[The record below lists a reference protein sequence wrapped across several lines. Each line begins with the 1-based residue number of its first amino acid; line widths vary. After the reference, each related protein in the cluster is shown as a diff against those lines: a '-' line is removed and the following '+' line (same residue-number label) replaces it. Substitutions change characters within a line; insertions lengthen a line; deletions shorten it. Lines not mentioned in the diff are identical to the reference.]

1 MKKLL
6 FILTSLIVL
15 LCSISLPVNA
25 ELLSKPIINP
35 NLNGLIENAGDSSG
49 EISINASP
57 FIEKKDLGFGAGAM
71 SIMTRTQTRAFT
83 SKHGYNEH
91 TFKQSILG
99 KKYPIA
105 QVDISYHKKTRAV
118 YLVTKDGNR
127 FAPTGYY
134 HMR

>member
-57 FIEKKDLGFGAGAM
+57 FIEKK
-71 SIMTRTQTRAFT
+71 T
-83 SKHGYNEH
+83 
-91 TFKQSILG
+91 
-99 KKYPIA
+99 
-105 QVDISYHKKTRAV
+105 
-118 YLVTKDGNR
+118 
-127 FAPTGYY
+127 
-134 HMR
+134 